1 MWETLDDR
9 DQALVRLTQAEWF
22 REAEMR
28 RLAREARSSRRSMF
42 ARLAARLS
50 SRSSRGGR

>member
-1 MWETLDDR
+1 MWETLNER

-28 RLAREARSSRRSMF
+28 RLARQVRSPRRSVLEALAARFSSRR
-42 ARLAARLS
+42 ARR
-50 SRSSRGGR
+50 